1 MNNQVN
7 NKLNIH
13 GRAVRIAAAQ
23 PLSIFIN
30 RAYAMH
36 GMWAPK
42 YESEDGDDWNIF
54 ILHFSML
61 PCSNYMIFWL
71 AQLQSVTKQV

>member
-13 GRAVRIAAAQ
+13 GRAVRIAATQ
-23 PLSIFIN
+23 PLSIDFNN

-36 GMWAPK
+36 GMWAHK
-42 YESEDGDDWNIF
+42 YESEDGDDWNVF
-54 ILHFSML
+54 ILHFIML
-61 PCSNYMIFWL
+61 PCSNYMIF
-71 AQLQSVTKQV
+71 VTKQV